1 MVGLY
6 STTRTASLGERFV
19 NFIPVT
25 QDTAPAESNVR
36 EAGYI
41 QLKMNKSVIDSSGLS
56 NYVGAGA
63 TPLGYEIVGTEY
75 LDKPVGF
82 GTIVGI
88 ASGYW
93 ANAGQYVNIPAGGVG
108 IAVTQ
113 YIVRVEN
120 ANQLS
125 GISTGDVVKLPG
137 HEFSHKFG
145 SLANGV
151 SIGMTDH
158 NGNVITQKNM
168 GLTVEKV
175 LSSSVVL
182 TGFGVTALGHGS
194 AAKVGD
200 YISIRRIFTIAKGRV
215 GVI

>member
-1 MVGLY
+1 MCI
-6 STTRTASLGERFV
+6 RDR
-19 NFIPVT
+19 
-25 QDTAPAESNVR
+25 
-36 EAGYI
+36 
-41 QLKMNKSVIDSSGLS
+41 
-56 NYVGAGA
+56 
-63 TPLGYEIVGTEY
+63 
-75 LDKPVGF
+75 
-82 GTIVGI
+82 
-88 ASGYW
+88 
-93 ANAGQYVNIPAGGVG
+93 YVNIPGGGVG